1 MNEMIWNGF
10 RQAFENLV
18 RMVADFLPRVI
29 VMLAI
34 ILAGWIIAFL
44 LKHTLRSVLRW
55 VKLDRLSE
63 ESGASQVLRKAALP
77 SLTELLSRT
86 LFWLVWLGF
95 ILVGVSVLGVSGM
108 QDQISRFFLLVPQL
122 FVALLILLVGLL
134 AANFFS
140 RAALLAAVNAGYPSP
155 RMLSGGIRLVIV
167 VMAISMAL
175 EQIGLATHTVLM
187 AFSIVFGALMLGL
200 AIAFGLGGR
209 DLAKGLLEKHFS
221 EKKKENGEELSPL

>member
-18 RMVADFLPRVI
+18 RMVADFLPRLI

-34 ILAGWIIAFL
+34 VVVGWIIAFL
-44 LKHTLRSVLRW
+44 LKSIFRSVMHW

-63 ESGASQVLRKAALP
+63 ESGASHVLQKAALP
-77 SLTELLSRT
+77 ALTELLSRS
-86 LFWLVWLGF
+86 LFWLCWLGF
-95 ILVGVSVLGVSGM
+95 MLVGVSVLGISSL
-108 QDQISRFFLLVPQL
+108 QDQISRFFLFLPQV
-122 FVALLILLVGLL
+122 FVALLILLVGML

-155 RMLSGGIRLVIV
+155 RMLSGTIRLVIV
-167 VMAISMAL
+167 AMAISMAL
-175 EQIGLATHTVLM
+175 EQVGLATHTVLM

-209 DLAKGLLEKHFS
+209 DLAEGVLKRYFV
-221 EKKKENGEELSPL
+221 EKKKENGEEPSPL

>member
-18 RMVADFLPRVI
+18 RMVADFLPRLI

-34 ILAGWIIAFL
+34 VVVGWIIAFL
-44 LKHTLRSVLRW
+44 LKSIFRSVMRW

-63 ESGASQVLRKAALP
+63 ESGASHVLQKAALP
-77 SLTELLSRT
+77 ALTELLSRS
-86 LFWLVWLGF
+86 LFWLSWLAF
-95 ILVGVSVLGVSGM
+95 MLVGVSVLGISSL
-108 QDQISRFFLLVPQL
+108 QDQISRFFLFLPQV
-122 FVALLILLVGLL
+122 FVALLILLVGML

-155 RMLSGGIRLVIV
+155 RMLSGTIRLVIV
-167 VMAISMAL
+167 AMAVSMAL
-175 EQIGLATHTVLM
+175 EQVGLATHTVLM

-209 DLAKGLLEKHFS
+209 DLAEGVLKRYFV
-221 EKKKENGEELSPL
+221 EKKKENGEEPSPL

>member
-18 RMVADFLPRVI
+18 RMVADFLPRLI

-34 ILAGWIIAFL
+34 VVVGWIIAFL
-44 LKHTLRSVLRW
+44 LKSIFRSVMRW

-63 ESGASQVLRKAALP
+63 ESGASHVLQKAALP
-77 SLTELLSRT
+77 ALTELLSRS
-86 LFWLVWLGF
+86 LFWLSWLAF
-95 ILVGVSVLGVSGM
+95 MLVGVSVLGISGL
-108 QDQISRFFLLVPQL
+108 QDQISRFFLFLPQV
-122 FVALLILLVGLL
+122 FVALLILLVGML

-155 RMLSGGIRLVIV
+155 RMLSGAIRLVIV
-167 VMAISMAL
+167 AMAVSMAL
-175 EQIGLATHTVLM
+175 EQVGLATHTVLM

-209 DLAKGLLEKHFS
+209 DLAEGVLKKYFV
-221 EKKKENGEELSPL
+221 EKKKENGEEPSPL